1 MQAAPLDGTA
11 LSWPWTIPF
20 RAGADL
26 RAPITSASLRS
37 CLRRRHLGDRQS
49 ARHAAFEC
57 RNNGRRLSASKHC
70 RHDGGCHDRDSAAD
84 SRQRSPRHN
93 AHVPVPAIFLIANI
107 GGTVTPLGNP
117 PLFVGFLRGVDFFWP
132 LQHLV
137 PVTCLIAGLVL
148 AIFIVVDA
156 WYYRDEHPHVVSH
169 HRMQSTEVRIRGWLN
184 VPLIAAIMATI
195 VLSSM
200 WRPAIDI
207 GFAGLR
213 LENVLRDM
221 VLTGIAIVS
230 LRLTSQEH
238 RHANGFSWE
247 PIREVAK
254 LFAGIFIC
262 IVPVLAMLQAGS
274 RCSLAW
280 LLGLTTDGDAPRN
293 LAYFWLSGALSA
305 FLDNAPTYLMFFDLA
320 GGNANTPMGPLAGTL
335 AAISIGASSMG
346 ALTYVGN
353 APNLMIQAI
362 ATERGIAMPSF
373 FGFMVWS
380 AVVLLPVFALAGY
393 IFFG

>member
-1 MQAAPLDGTA
+1 
-11 LSWPWTIPF
+11 
-20 RAGADL
+20 
-26 RAPITSASLRS
+26 
-37 CLRRRHLGDRQS
+37 
-49 ARHAAFEC
+49 
-57 RNNGRRLSASKHC
+57 
-70 RHDGGCHDRDSAAD
+70 
-84 SRQRSPRHN
+84 
-93 AHVPVPAIFLIANI
+93 
-107 GGTVTPLGNP
+107 
-117 PLFVGFLRGVDFFWP
+117 
-132 LQHLV
+132 V

-156 WYYRDEHPHVVSH
+156 WCYRDEHPHVVSH

-184 VPLIAAIMATI
+184 VPLIATIVATI

-221 VLTGIAIVS
+221 ILTGIAIVS

-238 RHANGFSWE
+238 RNANGFSWE

-274 RCSLAW
+274 RGSFAW

-320 GGNANTPMGPLAGTL
+320 GGNADTLMGPLAGTL
-335 AAISIGASSMG
+335 AAISLGAVFMG

-353 APNLMIQAI
+353 APNFMVYAI
-362 ATERGIAMPSF
+362 AEERGIAMPSF
-373 FGFMVWS
+373 FAYLGWAALILLPLF
-380 AVVLLPVFALAGY
+380 VLLTVLPIPPILKLS
-393 IFFG
+393 

>member
-1 MQAAPLDGTA
+1 M
-11 LSWPWTIPF
+11 
-20 RAGADL
+20 
-26 RAPITSASLRS
+26 
-37 CLRRRHLGDRQS
+37 
-49 ARHAAFEC
+49 
-57 RNNGRRLSASKHC
+57 
-70 RHDGGCHDRDSAAD
+70 
-84 SRQRSPRHN
+84 
-93 AHVPVPAIFLIANI
+93 PAIFLIANI